1 MNDRTPVSTSIV
13 KLLNPLPVALS
24 SNEYVTL
31 KNPPLPSFATTVPI
45 AVWFSAAV
53 NVADDVNT
61 GGFESTTLTVRV
73 SVCVFPEASDD
84 VYVSVYDPNVSV
96 STVPEVETVTVPDA
110 SEAVAPASVYASPN
124 SAVAGLSPSK
134 VITGDVVSTTL
145 TTLEAVAV
153 LLSRSVAV
161 YVIV

>member
-1 MNDRTPVSTSIV
+1 MTS
-13 KLLNPLPVALS
+13 
-24 SNEYVTL
+24 

-61 GGFESTTLTVRV
+61 GGFESTTLTFLV
-73 SVCVFPEASDD
+73 SVVVFPEASDD
-84 VYVSVYDPNVSV
+84 VYVSVYDPNVLV
-96 STVPEVETVTVPDA
+96 STVPEVVTATVPDR

-124 SAVAGLSPSK
+124 SAVAGLSPNK
-134 VITGDVVSTTL
+134 VITGAVVSTTL
-145 TTLEAVAV
+145 TTLVDVAV

-161 YVIV
+161 